1 VVVVVLLL
9 LRLLLVVLLP
19 ELLVLLHAKRPRQPL
34 PWREGRAGMT
44 ARGHGHDSR
53 RQGHG
58 HHSRRQAEGVKSQQA
73 CPFSAA
79 IPALA
84 CADGRRCRVDRLPRR
99 PGLVLIPPHGHE
111 LGFMFRRHCRPSMFR
126 TRWAGARR
134 RCPLGDVL
142 NMTSD
147 WTNMEAPMN

>member
-1 VVVVVLLL
+1 MVVVVLLAL
-9 LRLLLVVLLP
+9 LRLLVVALLP

-34 PWREGRAGMT
+34 PWREGRAGMK

-58 HHSRRQAEGVKSQQA
+58 HHSRRQAERVRSQPA

-84 CADGRRCRVDRLPRR
+84 CADGMRCRVDKLPTQPR
-99 PGLVLIPPHGHE
+99 P
-111 LGFMFRRHCRPSMFR
+111 RPYPSP
-126 TRWAGARR
+126 W
-134 RCPLGDVL
+134 P
-142 NMTSD
+142 
-147 WTNMEAPMN
+147 